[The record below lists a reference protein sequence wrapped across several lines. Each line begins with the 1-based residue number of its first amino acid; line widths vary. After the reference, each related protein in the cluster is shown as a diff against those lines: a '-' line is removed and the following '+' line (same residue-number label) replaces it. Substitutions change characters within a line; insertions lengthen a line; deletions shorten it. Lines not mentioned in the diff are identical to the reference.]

1 MKTEFK
7 NNMEI
12 VHEYTWIGS
21 GVKADI
27 RGEIFKW
34 EKNGISMY
42 YTTGRNQYL
51 DRWPFCDWHT
61 VLIVDG
67 TKSLEVEVTGDG
79 DFIEMYNLMI
89 SMDKPD
95 AWQVWDSFST
105 NNPDCKFKWEK
116 NIGTKTLG
124 TLMAL
129 GGLAVDRWYLDQKY
143 D

>member
-1 MKTEFK
+1 
-7 NNMEI
+7 MEI
-12 VHEYTWIGS
+12 ENEFSWIYC
-21 GVKADI
+21 GVKGSV
-27 RGEIFKW
+27 RGEVFKW

-42 YTTGRNQYL
+42 FNKGGGQYL
-51 DRWPFCDWHT
+51 DKWPFCDWNT

-105 NNPDCKFKWEK
+105 NNPDCKFKSEK
-116 NIGTKTLG
+116 YIGTKNLG

-129 GGLAVDRWYLDQKY
+129 GGLAVDRWHLDQKY